1 MFHRIEKHNARRVV
15 IDALGDLRMAAGDN
29 RRFSNYMYALTQEFA
44 ARQITALMIIE
55 TAIDNPLLPMDFAG
69 DVSFLSDNTVQLS
82 MDFEEDLVRWIR
94 VIKSRGSVHDGS
106 RHLLRIGQQGI
117 VVE

>member
-1 MFHRIEKHNARRVV
+1 
-15 IDALGDLRMAAGDN
+15 
-29 RRFSNYMYALTQEFA
+29 MYALTQEFA